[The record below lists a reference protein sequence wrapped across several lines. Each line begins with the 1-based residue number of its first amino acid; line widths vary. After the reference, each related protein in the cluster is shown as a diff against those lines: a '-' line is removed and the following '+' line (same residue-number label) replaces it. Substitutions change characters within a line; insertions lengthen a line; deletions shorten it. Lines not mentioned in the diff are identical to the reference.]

1 MPYVWLANGDVKQLN
16 AKEMTQAFGDE
27 RPSVFRDNGTEHHVV
42 GVYPDE
48 VEYDT
53 SVSDAEQKD
62 NDDRAEYE
70 DWKAKRDAKAAK
82 KNEDDE

>member
-1 MPYVWLANGDVKQLN
+1 MPYVHLANGDVRQLDT
-16 AKEMTQAFGDE
+16 KEMTATFGDE
-27 RPSVFRDNGTEHHVV
+27 RPSVLRDNGIEHHII

-53 SVSDAEQKD
+53 SVDDATQKA

-82 KNEDDE
+82 KEEDSE